1 VNFRLLAF
9 PCRYFTGLILSIFF
23 YFLFLEFIPHGY
35 SSDDEDRKPLL
46 IDSELDVELVYSGLE
61 QPTSMAFLGPD
72 DILVLEKEKGTVQ
85 RITHGKMSEEPLIDL
100 NVAYSH
106 ERGMLGIAVAE
117 TSSTNSFHKYIF
129 LYFTLSQIDEDDDT
143 LDQGYWVRN
152 YVYRY
157 ELINDTKLL
166 YPKLL
171 LSTPPTNDT
180 WHNGG
185 KILIGPDSDL
195 YVVIGDLTK
204 FNTSKVQNVQ
214 NGALPD
220 TTSGI
225 LRIPKD
231 GSLPK
236 GGILGSTY
244 PLNLY
249 YGYGLRNSFGID
261 FDPVTGKL
269 WDTENGPYYGDEI
282 NLVEPGFNSGWSK
295 VQGIWEPTE
304 NLTIGN
310 TVLYPHDLVGFD
322 GKGNYSAPEFIWKQP
337 VGPTG
342 IKFLTSDRYG
352 DGYENDL
359 FVGDVNNGYLYHFE
373 LNRDRNRLV
382 LEDNLSDM
390 VADTNNESEFKQIKF
405 GEGFGEI
412 TDIQVGPY
420 DGLLYVLSK
429 NEGVIYRIIPPDTL

>member
-1 VNFRLLAF
+1 MNLRLLAF
-9 PCRYFTGLILSIFF
+9 PCRYFTGLILCIFF
-23 YFLFLEFIPHGY
+23 FCLFLEFIPHGY

-117 TSSTNSFHKYIF
+117 TSSTNSSHTYIF

-166 YPKLL
+166 HPQLL

-185 KILIGPDSDL
+185 KLLIGPDSDL

-236 GGILGSTY
+236 SGILGSTY

-249 YGYGLRNSFGID
+249 YSYGLRNSFGID

-310 TVLYPHDLVGFD
+310 PVLYPHDLVGFD

-373 LNRDRNRLV
+373 LNRDRSRLV

-429 NEGVIYRIIPPDTL
+429 NEGVIYRIIPQ